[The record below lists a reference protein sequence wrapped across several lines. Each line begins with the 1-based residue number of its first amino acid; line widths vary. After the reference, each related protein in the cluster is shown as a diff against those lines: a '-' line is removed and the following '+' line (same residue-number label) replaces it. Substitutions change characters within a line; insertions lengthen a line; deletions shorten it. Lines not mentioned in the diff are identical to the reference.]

1 MKVIGVIPARIG
13 STRFPE
19 KPLALIAGKPLL
31 QWVIEGSLKSKK
43 IHEILVATD
52 DSRIA
57 ALAQKCGVKAVMT
70 DSQLA
75 TGTDRI
81 YAAIQNVE
89 CDLVVNI
96 QGDEPLIE
104 GTILDALVER
114 MTQSPHAEMG
124 TLAHTFKDPK
134 DLLNPNMV
142 KVLVNQKNEAIYFS
156 RFPIP
161 FSRQDAK
168 TSLSLFHIGIYA
180 FKKSFLK
187 TFCETPATALEL
199 AESLEQLRAL
209 HLGAKIHVV
218 QVDYETHGVDTAEDI
233 KRVEKLIER
242 LNP

>member
-1 MKVIGVIPARIG
+1 MNVIGVIPARIG

-31 QWVIEGSLKSKK
+31 QWVIEGSLQSKK
-43 IHEILVATD
+43 INEIIVATD

-57 ALAQKCGVKAVMT
+57 NLANKCGVKAIMT
-70 DSQLA
+70 DANLA

-81 YAAIQNVE
+81 YAAIKNID
-89 CDLVVNI
+89 CDLVINI
-96 QGDEPLIE
+96 QGDEPLIK
-104 GTILDALVER
+104 GHILDSLVDR
-114 MTQSPHAEMG
+114 MILSPSAEMG
-124 TLAHTFKDPK
+124 TLAHAFKDQK
-134 DLLNPNMV
+134 DLQNPNMV
-142 KVLVNQKNEAIYFS
+142 KVLVNKNSEAIYFS

-161 FSRQDAK
+161 FSRQDIN

-187 TFCETPATALEL
+187 TFCETQATPLEL

-233 KRVEKLIER
+233 KRVETIIKR
-242 LNP
+242 LKS